1 MTTNINQSSTATATP
16 TQATTIIGALI
27 CGAAALACVLPFAL
41 PFPPP
46 SYVAMATVDLGRPA
60 DQSPVITA
68 QAASSAAIREKDGWE
83 SAAQFNAAIIANIEP
98 ATRARLAPIVAAI
111 RFAENG
117 GPGREYGILHPR
129 VKPTY
134 RSQAGW
140 CAATVQKTWDR
151 WGAAGSPG
159 SFIAFLGARY
169 CPIGAAN
176 DPTGLNSHWV
186 KNVNYFI
193 GKVTGK

>member
-1 MTTNINQSSTATATP
+1 MTTNINQSSTATAVP
-16 TQATTIIGALI
+16 TQATTIIGALL
-27 CGAAALACVLPFAL
+27 CGAALLACVLPFTL

-46 SYVAMATVDLGRPA
+46 SYVAMAAVDLGRPA
-60 DQSPVITA
+60 DRSPAITA
-68 QAASSAAIREKDGWE
+68 QAASSAAIRGKDGWQ
-83 SAAQFNAAIIANIEP
+83 SAAQFNAAIIANVDP
-98 ATRARLAPIVAAI
+98 AMRARLTPIVAAI

-129 VKPTY
+129 VEPTY

-140 CAATVQKTWDR
+140 CAATVQKNWDR
-151 WGAAGSPG
+151 WGGAGSPG

-169 CPIGAAN
+169 CPIGADN

-186 KNVNYFI
+186 SNVNHFLEKI
-193 GKVTGK
+193 TGK